1 MPSDS
6 PIERRDQA
14 LIAFTLVTGA
24 RDSATASMR
33 IKHIDVHEWVT
44 YLRDEL
50 GFGPDDPLFPSTK
63 IGQDTEGSF
72 APIGLTQECWATA
85 APIRAIFKE
94 AFKRAG
100 LPNFNPHSFRKTLV
114 LLALDRDLN
123 EATMKS
129 WSQNLGHENM
139 RTTLMSYGE
148 IPAHQQRELIRAA
161 GRCKDDD
168 RIALELGREL
178 LAKVRAKKAA

>member
-1 MPSDS
+1 
-6 PIERRDQA
+6 
-14 LIAFTLVTGA
+14 
-24 RDSATASMR
+24 
-33 IKHIDVHEWVT
+33 
-44 YLRDEL
+44 
-50 GFGPDDPLFPSTK
+50 
-63 IGQDTEGSF
+63 
-72 APIGLTQECWATA
+72 
-85 APIRAIFKE
+85 
-94 AFKRAG
+94 
-100 LPNFNPHSFRKTLV
+100 
-114 LLALDRDLN
+114 
-123 EATMKS
+123 MKS